1 MANIEPQRDKLNLI
15 EVIDTKGKGGIISGI
30 LNLPRTI
37 SVADGFSIEVIRR
50 EKNGER
56 HIGSILSKNALL
68 VGDLKNTC
76 ESMGIR
82 NDDLLLR
89 VSLGGKL
96 ITMSGTLAT
105 NDQYNPG
112 YRIVFELAVVNPK
125 QFAIR
130 YRGQDDPIGIAL
142 AALEG
147 EFRLY
152 ASLRSY
158 DKLKPDEL
166 RYRAGHTL
174 NVGNNKDTG
183 LDVVRVHDVAILMDP
198 YKQKELEAK
207 REAGLDRTKV
217 IEGQKTET
225 IKTQF
230 SLDQATFKTDF
241 ARDQAARK
249 AQYERDKLAMDQAAR
264 RRQEN
269 LDAMATILRDGM
281 SSQLREKLAA
291 GDSLKDIYAEHPELF
306 GMFAELPPTTTTGY
320 IATPN
325 NPRLSER
332 MEQNS
337 SEFSNNRVFDGQAE
351 ADTGAPRG
359 TSRRRM
365 DALSVADLGFTLLP
379 VALTV
384 AQQNIAKR
392 TEAEAFIVCEV
403 NQGGAASLAR
413 VMIGDIVVKVNE
425 EIVSNTDMLADA
437 LHLRNRSQQVSMH
450 VLRGEQV
457 VTLYINSVI

>member
-1 MANIEPQRDKLNLI
+1 MATIEPERDKLNLI
-15 EVIDTKGKGGIISGI
+15 EVIDTRGRGGIISGI

-37 SVADGFSIEVIRR
+37 SVADGFSIEVFRR

-68 VGDLKNTC
+68 AGDLKNTC

-96 ITMSGTLAT
+96 ITMSGTLPT

-112 YRIVFELAVVNPK
+112 YRIVFELAVVNPR

-130 YRGQDDPIGIAL
+130 HRGQDDPIGIAL

-158 DKLKPDEL
+158 DRLRPDEL

-207 REAGLDRTKV
+207 REGALTRTKV
-217 IEGQKTET
+217 REDQQTEAVKTDFT
-225 IKTQF
+225 
-230 SLDQATFKTDF
+230 LDQAAIKTEF

-264 RRQEN
+264 RKQEE
-269 LDAMATILRDGM
+269 LDTMAAVLREGM
-281 SSQLREKLAA
+281 STQLREKLVA
-291 GDSLKDIYAEHPELF
+291 GFTMKEIYAEHPELF
-306 GMFAELPPTTTTGY
+306 GIHAELPPNTTTGY
-320 IATPN
+320 IAPSN
-325 NPRLSER
+325 APRLSPGVDPHSPG
-332 MEQNS
+332 S
-337 SEFSNNRVFDGQAE
+337 SYNNVAYGQAE
-351 ADTGAPRG
+351 ADTASPGG
-359 TSRRRM
+359 TSRQRV
-365 DALSVADLGFTLLP
+365 DALSVVDLGFTLLP
-379 VALTV
+379 VMLTKE
-384 AQQNIAKR
+384 QQNTAQR
-392 TEAEAFIVCEV
+392 TEAGAFMVCAVNPGSTAAEASMNV
-403 NQGGAASLAR
+403 
-413 VMIGDIVVKVNE
+413 GDIVMAINGHIVN
-425 EIVSNTDMLADA
+425 DQHLLADA
-437 LHLRNRSQQVSMH
+437 LHLRDQKQQISMQ

-457 VTLYINSVI
+457 VTLTVDSVI